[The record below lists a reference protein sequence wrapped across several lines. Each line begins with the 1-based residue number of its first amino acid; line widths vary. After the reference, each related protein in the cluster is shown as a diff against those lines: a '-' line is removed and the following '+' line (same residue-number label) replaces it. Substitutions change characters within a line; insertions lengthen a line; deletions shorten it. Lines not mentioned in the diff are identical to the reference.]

1 MVRCALAWSFQKAG
15 SSANLFSSAR
25 RRVAV
30 STSKMPPQQPDRLLD
45 VFNQVVSFRAHRL
58 VHAAWRR
65 RLINA
70 VGAALSESLSRGDL
84 TARGRKRNLRPPA
97 RGLPQYSPPV
107 PERTARPDSG
117 ET

>member
-45 VFNQVVSFRAHRL
+45 VFNEVLCFGAH
-58 VHAAWRR
+58 H
-65 RLINA
+65 LIPFQ
-70 VGAALSESLSRGDL
+70 
-84 TARGRKRNLRPPA
+84 ARM
-97 RGLPQYSPPV
+97 
-107 PERTARPDSG
+107 
-117 ET
+117 